1 MPTTPAASPS
11 SPSTKFTALT
21 VATTMKPV
29 SSAPCAGSRENWVPS
44 GVGKKTYW
52 MPEDDQEAGGEH
64 LPAELGQ
71 RVELE
76 EVVEHADRAD
86 QRAGDQHDARRRGTR
101 TARCVERNGSSRATR
116 YAATRPPSI
125 ARPPR

>member
-21 VATTMKPV
+21 VATTTKPV
-29 SSAPCAGSRENWVPS
+29 SSAPWAGSSENWLPS
-44 GVGKKTYW
+44 AAGKKTYW
-52 MPEDDQEAGGEH
+52 MPEGDQEAGREH
-64 LPAELGQ
+64 LAAELGE

-86 QRAGDQHDARRRGTR
+86 QRAGDQHDAGVAEDERVAGRRGTA
-101 TARCVERNGSSRATR
+101 ARGATR
-116 YAATRPPSI
+116 
-125 ARPPR
+125 